1 MSLDRRQV
9 LQLGPLAMAGL
20 AACADGI
27 SVTGRH
33 RARNLGI
40 RIGRLQTG
48 QWNAI
53 TDVPG
58 VEVGHSTIIEGSGPL
73 VVGKGPVRTG
83 VTAIWPTRKI
93 LEEYVPCGYDVP
105 NGNGEVT
112 GLVQLESLGILG
124 SPICLTNTSS
134 VGMVYDALLEHLP
147 NDDLPPVESVVGET
161 WDAVLNDIEGRH
173 VHREHVVAALDS
185 AKSGP
190 VEEGCVGGGTG
201 MICYEF
207 KGGVGS
213 ASRSLQ
219 PPLEEY
225 TVGVLV
231 QANHGSRELL
241 RIDGVPVGEE
251 IDDLRPDSGKA
262 AGLNSILMVIAT
274 DAPLLDYQLNRL
286 ARRAGHGLAKTGSI
300 SGNAS
305 GDFTLAF
312 STANPI
318 PRRDFWRGNGYSQQS
333 IDQTDIY
340 LLLEAASEAT
350 EEAIVNAMFMA
361 TDMVGRDGS
370 KVFALPLERTL
381 EVMQRHQRLFPVEAE
396 GRQP

>member
-1 MSLDRRQV
+1 
-9 LQLGPLAMAGL
+9 MAGL